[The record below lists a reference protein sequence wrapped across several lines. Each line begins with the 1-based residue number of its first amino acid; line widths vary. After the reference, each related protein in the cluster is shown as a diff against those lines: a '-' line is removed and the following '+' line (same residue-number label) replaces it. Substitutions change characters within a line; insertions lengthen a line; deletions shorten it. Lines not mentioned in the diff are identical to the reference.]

1 MLPVMTPSDSVSI
14 DSASPA
20 ADTGL
25 PDGPRVPD
33 WRPRPRPTRV
43 DLSGRWCRLEPLAA
57 RHSDDLFA
65 ASLAPGALDR
75 FRYLFEPVPDRAGH
89 EQWLA
94 AAAGSPDP
102 MFWAVCD
109 ATTGVCGGRQALMRI
124 TPEHGVVEIGSI
136 MWGPGVAGTRVA
148 TEALYLTAGH
158 VFDDLGY
165 RRFEWKCND
174 RNLPS
179 RRAARRFGF
188 AYEGIFR
195 QAVVVRGVSRD
206 TAWYAMTD
214 QDWRRLRPAYEQWLD
229 PANFDEQGRQRQ
241 PLQARTLAAAD
252 VGPDIAAG

>member
-1 MLPVMTPSDSVSI
+1 MLPVMTAPD
-14 DSASPA
+14 A
-20 ADTGL
+20 ANPGDDEGL
-25 PDGPRVPD
+25 PQGPRMPG
-33 WRPRPRPTRV
+33 WQGRPRPTRV
-43 DLSGRWCRLEPLAA
+43 DLTGTWCRLEPLST

-65 ASLAPGALDR
+65 ASVAPGAADR
-75 FRYLFEPVPDRAGH
+75 FRYLLEAVPDRAGH
-89 EQWLA
+89 EVWLA
-94 AAAGSPDP
+94 GAAASPDP

-109 ATTGVCGGRQALMRI
+109 AVTGACGGRQALMRI

-148 TEALYLTAGH
+148 TEALFLTARH

-188 AYEGIFR
+188 AFEGIFR
-195 QAVVVRGVSRD
+195 QAVVIRGVSRD

-214 QDWRRLRPAYEQWLD
+214 EDWQRLRPAFQAWLD
-229 PANFDEQGRQRQ
+229 PANFDEHGHQRR
-241 PLQARTLAAAD
+241 PLQARTQAADD
-252 VGPDIAAG
+252 VGPDLAAL